1 MPSIAHEIRVSTPP
15 SAVYKALT
23 TVADIQGW
31 CAPVVSHPTG
41 ATAARQGDTIAMSF
55 GANKDFTWEFVHLVP
70 DRHVG
75 WRCVAGPD
83 DAPGT
88 GVAFDLAET
97 GDGRTSVSL
106 EHKGWTDG
114 HPEFVRCNT
123 RWGALLGQLK
133 HYLERGATQKAVA

>member
-1 MPSIAHEIRVSTPP
+1 MPTIAHQIKISGTP

-23 TVADIQGW
+23 TVADLRNW
-31 CAPVVSHPTG
+31 CAAAVTHPTA
-41 ATAARQGDTIAMSF
+41 ATAVKQGEAIDMRF
-55 GANKDFTWEFVHLVP
+55 GDNKDFRWEFVHLEP

-75 WRCVAGPD
+75 WQCVAGPD
-83 DAPGT
+83 DAAGK

-106 EHKGWTDG
+106 EHKGWPDG
-114 HPEFVRCNT
+114 HPEFIRCNT

-133 HYLERGATQKAVA
+133 HYLEHGTTQKTVT

>member
-1 MPSIAHEIRVSTPP
+1 MPSIAHELKIAAPVST
-15 SAVYKALT
+15 VYKALT
-23 TVADIQGW
+23 TVADIQNW
-31 CAPVVSHPTG
+31 CAKTVTHPAG
-41 ATAARQGDTIAMSF
+41 APAAQQGDTINMHF
-55 GANKDFTWEFVHLVP
+55 GPNKDFTWEFIHLEP

-88 GVAFDLAET
+88 GVAFDLGPT
-97 GDGRTSVSL
+97 GDGRTRVSL
-106 EHKGWTDG
+106 EHKGWPEG

-133 HYLERGATQKAVA
+133 HYLEQGSTQKTVA